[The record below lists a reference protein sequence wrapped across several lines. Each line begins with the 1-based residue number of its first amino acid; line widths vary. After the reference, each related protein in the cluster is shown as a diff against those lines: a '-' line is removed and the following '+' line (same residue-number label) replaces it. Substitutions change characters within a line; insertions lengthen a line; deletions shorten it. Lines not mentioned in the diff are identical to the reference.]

1 MTLAAQI
8 LTDVTDVFFREDDF
22 AETVLRYV
30 GGNAGMASSI
40 VATFGADVVESDD
53 MRGRGYVHRI
63 PMNIKEAV
71 TISESDAI
79 KYAGNQYQI
88 ESIGEVQHGMR
99 MVQLIRYQPESQ
111 GGRPLKTGDH

>member
-8 LTDVTDVFFREDDF
+8 LTDVDDVFFQEDDF

-30 GGNAGMASSI
+30 GGDDGSASSI
-40 VATFGADVVESDD
+40 VAAFGADVVEPDD

-79 KYAGNQYQI
+79 KYAGNRY
-88 ESIGEVQHGMR
+88 EVENIGEVQHGMR

-111 GGRPLKTGDH
+111 GVRPLKTGDH